1 MSLDSVIEKYDEYL
15 YPDMDLSELVK
26 TISASRRDVFPV
38 VDRQHRL
45 VGIIYLD
52 DVRPIMFRQELYH
65 RFQIGQLDERAG
77 GPPEHRR
84 LHGRSAAHVRQ
95 DSGLDSPG
103 SRHEGTF
110 MGFIRK
116 SHVLTLYR
124 KTLADLSERLKT
136 KDMKRKKNLK
146 NCNIMGTPE
155 FAVESLKCLVEGG

>member
-1 MSLDSVIEKYDEYL
+1 MRLAKKGQLLTHHKDRAILTLMSLDSVIEKYDEYL

-52 DVRPIMFRQELYH
+52 DVRPISPAGIVH
-65 RFQIGQLDERAG
+65 RFQIGQLMKEPVA
-77 GPPEHRR
+77 R
-84 LHGRSAAHVRQ
+84 LNID
-95 DSGLDSPG
+95 DSMDVVLLTLDKTQAWTLPVVDT
-103 SRHEGTF
+103 EGTF

-124 KTLADLSERLKT
+124 KTLADLS
-136 KDMKRKKNLK
+136 DD
-146 NCNIMGTPE
+146 
-155 FAVESLKCLVEGG
+155 